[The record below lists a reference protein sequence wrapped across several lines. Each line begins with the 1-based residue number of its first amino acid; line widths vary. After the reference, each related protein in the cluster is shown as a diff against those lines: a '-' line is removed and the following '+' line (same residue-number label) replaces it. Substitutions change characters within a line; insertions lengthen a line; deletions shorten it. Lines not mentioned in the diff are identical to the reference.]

1 MNFKIKREFIK
12 RSVSIILR
20 VPALFIA
27 EIWFRIDP
35 KTIVSHIHE
44 DDHIQDVKQAAMD
57 TTKEF
62 LTYFI
67 YYSGFFYITQLYCNH
82 MVIIYKYYIK

>member
-1 MNFKIKREFIK
+1 MSYKINREFIK

-35 KTIVSHIHE
+35 KTIVSHIHHE
-44 DDHIQDVKQAAMD
+44 DIPNAALD

-62 LTYFI
+62 FTYFV
-67 YYSGFFYITQLYCNH
+67 YYSGFN
-82 MVIIYKYYIK
+82 